1 MPSGFPNKVL
11 SLRSQREGTIQ
22 TRPRMSAVR
31 VAADA
36 EHEAVHAAPYAGPRY
51 RDLCT
56 AFAGLAPSSGPF
68 FARGNCVWPSR
79 GWPRAADCSL
89 MRRNP
94 PRASRGW
101 PRAAVSSLMRGNRPR
116 ASRGWPRAPDC
127 SLMLQKIVRRRRG
140 APRRPRGR
148 REATAAGPR
157 PTAPGRRPTAD
168 GRRRAD
174 RRHIPH
180 THTHTE
186 LLEAPGA
193 PDGGPPTARQ
203 RRISPFL

>member
-1 MPSGFPNKVL
+1 ML
-11 SLRSQREGTIQ
+11 
-22 TRPRMSAVR
+22 AVR

-51 RDLCT
+51 RELCT

-79 GWPRAADCSL
+79 GWPRATDCSL

-140 APRRPRGR
+140 APRRPRGH
-148 REATAAGPR
+148 AGAGPTAAAVWGRRAAAVGPR
-157 PTAPGRRPTAD
+157 
-168 GRRRAD
+168 
-174 RRHIPH
+174 I
-180 THTHTE
+180 
-186 LLEAPGA
+186 
-193 PDGGPPTARQ
+193 GGPTPQTVLVFGASFFKMARVTLRFSGRSRKSCSFWGCADLPRPLKNNGLATFSGWPDLQ
-203 RRISPFL
+203 RPAL